1 MDKNLV
7 AFLDP
12 TAYTIE
18 VKFARSGKH
27 YMYVANASH
36 GALDA
41 GDLVIV
47 PVGAVDTASHMRDLS
62 AMVHG
67 ALEQDPRAFMA
78 PEFKVVEVVA
88 VHDTVSISPDSD
100 TEYKWIVGRMD
111 LRPWY
116 ALMQR
121 NEQLRTMAED
131 AYKRNLRKAF
141 AERVLGEL
149 DSTTAGKMQA
159 LLAPNKEK

>member
-18 VKFARSGKH
+18 VKFTRSGKH
-27 YMYVANASH
+27 YMYVANESH
-36 GALDA
+36 GVIIPGA
-41 GDLVIV
+41 LVIV
-47 PVGAVDTASHMRDLS
+47 PVGNMDNGNARMVDVRELVGDQSYVDTAFL
-62 AMVHG
+62 
-67 ALEQDPRAFMA
+67 
-78 PEFKVVEVVA
+78 EFKVVEVVR
-88 VHDTVSISPDSD
+88 VHDAVEIAPDSPVA
-100 TEYKWIVGRMD
+100 YKWIVGKVDLGPWLELTKRNDELRM
-111 LRPWY
+111 L
-116 ALMQR
+116 
-121 NEQLRTMAED
+121 AED
-131 AYKRNLRKAF
+131 AYKRNLRKSF